1 MDVCTNMFFFKG
13 GLEGLAKVFDP
24 RLSAQVTPGCPQ
36 GCLALIFL
44 FGLIC
49 FVPDLLSAREPLC
62 LLRCLQLRFVDL
74 RRDSK
79 RRTPNSLR
87 VVMCNSEGIL
97 RPQNL

>member
-1 MDVCTNMFFFKG
+1 MFAETCFFFKG

-36 GCLALIFL
+36 GYLAFV
-44 FGLIC
+44 FGLIF

-62 LLRCLQLRFVDL
+62 LLRCLELRFVDL

-79 RRTPNSLR
+79 SKTPNSLR
-87 VVMCNSEGIL
+87 VMMCNSEGVL